1 MRRRA
6 KPRLQ
11 WRIVAVSLILLLVV
25 QSANL
30 MLVTGS
36 IDANARAA
44 VAAELS
50 TGERV
55 FQRLIEQHSARLIEA
70 ARLLA
75 ADYGFRS
82 AISSGDRDTAAD
94 AVRNQSDRIGA
105 SLAVFTS
112 KRSGVVEANH
122 SDAERA
128 LARLASGLEDQMPA
142 RTQMLV
148 VQAQPYV
155 VVMVPVRT
163 PALIGW
169 IAMGFALDRSL
180 LDDMQQLSALKVA
193 LVARDSAR
201 APWQLRMSAL
211 EPAQESQ
218 LAARLPAVLK
228 AAGEDAGSGDAEIRI
243 DGSQWS
249 LRVMHLASGAG
260 LPAEL
265 GGGQV
270 DAVLLRSLDEA
281 IAPYWRLQLTLFGLT
296 ALGLAVF
303 AVGSVLTARRI
314 VRPIVALSRSALR
327 LGQGDYSEPIHLE
340 ARDEVGDLARA
351 FETMRESIRQR
362 EAEIGR
368 LAYWDTLTGLPNR
381 QWFRERITSAAEQ
394 AHGVLGGHSG
404 PGGHASHT
412 SHNGHGGHKPFSVL
426 VLDVDRFKDVNDV
439 LGHELG
445 DHLLQEAAR
454 RLQERAKRCNAF
466 LARLGGDE
474 FAVLIPNADAEQGR
488 RKAADLLLAFVDPL
502 QLGEHTVDLGASLG
516 LASGPQHGS
525 DADTLLRRAEI
536 AMYAAKRTQ
545 VGMMVYTPSMD
556 ASSAHS
562 LSLLGELRGAVAHD
576 ELRLFLQPKVAL
588 GTGLVTGAEAL
599 LRWQHPQRGLVPP
612 LGFIP
617 FAEQTG
623 YIRNL
628 TAWVLEHTVQML
640 ALLHERGL
648 NPKFSVNLSA
658 RDLADPELPARVE
671 QMLSR
676 GLPAQS
682 LCLEITESAMM
693 EEPQRAL
700 QTLQRL
706 HDMGPRLSIDDFG
719 TGYSSLA
726 YLKRLPVHELKIDRS
741 FVMNME
747 RDLDDAKIVRST
759 IDLAHN
765 LGLHVVAEG
774 VETLKALKLLGA
786 LRCDEA
792 QGYLIARPMPAG
804 DFVAWAATWKAPS
817 TDSERL
823 DTDFV
828 GML

>member
-1 MRRRA
+1 MKSSA
-6 KPRLQ
+6 APRLQ
-11 WRIVAVSLILLLVV
+11 RRIVARSLVLLLVV

-44 VAAELS
+44 VATELS
-50 TGERV
+50 NGEKV
-55 FQRLIEQHSARLIEA
+55 FQRLIEQHSARLREA

-82 AISSGDRDTAAD
+82 AISGGDRDIAAD

-105 SLAVFTS
+105 TLAVFIS
-112 KRSGVVEANH
+112 KRSGVVEATH

-128 LARLASGLEDQMPA
+128 LARLAVGLDDQMPA

-155 VVMVPVRT
+155 VVVVPVRA

-180 LDDMQQLSALKVA
+180 LDEMQQLSALKVA

-218 LAARLPAVLK
+218 LAARLPAVLR
-228 AAGEDAGSGDAEIRI
+228 AAASGAQDGDAEIRI

-249 LRVMHLASGAG
+249 LRVMPLASGAG
-260 LPAEL
+260 L

-303 AVGSVLTARRI
+303 ALGSVLTARRI

-327 LGQGDYSEPIHLE
+327 LGQGDYSEPIPLKGN
-340 ARDEVGDLARA
+340 DEVGDLARA
-351 FETMRESIRQR
+351 FETMREGIRQR
-362 EAEIGR
+362 EVEIGR

-381 QWFRERITSAAEQ
+381 QWFRERVTSAAEQ
-394 AHGVLGGHSG
+394 AHG
-404 PGGHASHT
+404 A
-412 SHNGHGGHKPFSVL
+412 HGGCKPFSVL

-474 FAVLIPNADAEQGR
+474 FAMLILNADAEQGR
-488 RKAADLLLAFVDPL
+488 RKAAELLLAFVEPL
-502 QLGEHTVDLGASLG
+502 QHGEHTVDLEASLG

-545 VGMMVYTPSMD
+545 AGMMIYSPSMD
-556 ASSAHS
+556 AGSAHS
-562 LSLLGELRGAVAHD
+562 LSLLGELRGAIAHG

-588 GTGLVTGAEAL
+588 DTGLVTGAEAL

-612 LGFIP
+612 VGFIP

-640 ALLHERGL
+640 ALLHQRGL
-648 NPKFSVNLSA
+648 SPKFSVNLST
-658 RDLADPELPARVE
+658 RDLADPDLPARVE
-671 QMLSR
+671 QLLSR

-693 EEPQRAL
+693 EDPQRAL

-792 QGYLIARPMPAG
+792 QGYLVARPMPAG
-804 DFVAWAATWKAPS
+804 DFAVWSALWKPPS
-817 TDSERL
+817 TDNEHL
-823 DTDFV
+823 DADFA

>member
-1 MRRRA
+1 MKRRA

-11 WRIVAVSLILLLVV
+11 WRIVAVSLTLLLVV

-44 VAAELS
+44 VAMELS
-50 TGERV
+50 TGEKV
-55 FQRLIEQHSARLIEA
+55 FQRLVEQHSARLSEA

-112 KRSGVVEANH
+112 KRSGVVEATH
-122 SDAERA
+122 SNAERA
-128 LARLASGLEDQMPA
+128 LARLAGGLDDHLPA

-155 VVMVPVRT
+155 VVMVPVKA

-193 LVARDSAR
+193 LVARDSAG

-211 EPAQESQ
+211 EPAQEAQ
-218 LAARLPAVLK
+218 LAARLPAVLQ
-228 AAGEDAGSGDAEIRI
+228 AAGEGAQAGDAEIRI

-249 LRVMHLASGAG
+249 LRVMHLAGGAG

-265 GGGQV
+265 GSGQV

-296 ALGLAVF
+296 ALGLGVF
-303 AVGSVLTARRI
+303 AIGSVLTARRI

-327 LGQGDYSEPIHLE
+327 LGQGDYSEAIHLE
-340 ARDEVGDLARA
+340 TNDEVGDLARA

-394 AHGVLGGHSG
+394 AHGTLN
-404 PGGHASHT
+404 
-412 SHNGHGGHKPFSVL
+412 SHNGHKPFVVL

-445 DHLLQEAAR
+445 DHLLQEAGR
-454 RLQERAKRCNAF
+454 RLQARAKRCNAF

-488 RKAADLLLAFVDPL
+488 LKAADLLLAFVDPL

-516 LASGPQHGS
+516 LAAGPQHGS

-556 ASSAHS
+556 AGSAHS
-562 LSLLGELRGAVAHD
+562 LSLLGELRGALAHN
-576 ELRLFLQPKVAL
+576 ELRLFLQPKVAV
-588 GTGLVTGAEAL
+588 GTGLVTGAEVL

-612 LGFIP
+612 MGFIP

-623 YIRNL
+623 FIRNL

-640 ALLHERGL
+640 MDLHARGL
-648 NPKFSVNLSA
+648 NPKLSVNLST

-671 QMLSR
+671 LLLSR

-693 EEPQRAL
+693 EDPQRSL
-700 QTLQRL
+700 QTLQCL

-747 RDLDDAKIVRST
+747 RDLDDARIVRST

-765 LGLHVVAEG
+765 LGLYVVAEG
-774 VETLKALKLLGA
+774 VETLKALKLLGR

-804 DFVAWAATWKAPS
+804 EFVAWAATWKAPS
-817 TDSERL
+817 TDHERL
-823 DTDFV
+823 DTDFA
-828 GML
+828 GIL

>member
-1 MRRRA
+1 LNRRA

-11 WRIVAVSLILLLVV
+11 RRIVAVSLILLLGV

-30 MLVTGS
+30 LLVTGS

-44 VAAELS
+44 VATELS
-50 TGERV
+50 TGEKV
-55 FQRLIEQHSARLIEA
+55 FQRLIEQHSARLSEA

-105 SLAVFTS
+105 TLAVFTS
-112 KRSGVVEANH
+112 KRSGVVEATH

-128 LARLASGLEDQMPA
+128 LASLAGDLGDHLPG

-155 VVMVPVRT
+155 VVMVPVRA

-193 LVARDSAR
+193 LVARDSAK

-211 EPAQESQ
+211 EPAQEAQ
-218 LAARLPAVLK
+218 LAARLPAVLQ
-228 AAGEDAGSGDAEIRI
+228 AAGEDARSGDAEIHI

-249 LRVMHLASGAG
+249 LRVMHLAGGAG

-265 GGGQV
+265 GSGQV

-296 ALGLAVF
+296 ALGLCVF
-303 AVGSVLTARRI
+303 AIGSVLTARRI

-327 LGQGDYSEPIHLE
+327 LGQGDYSEPIHLK
-340 ARDEVGDLARA
+340 ANDEVGDLARA

-368 LAYWDTLTGLPNR
+368 LAYWDALTGLPNR

-394 AHGVLGGHSG
+394 ANG
-404 PGGHASHT
+404 T
-412 SHNGHGGHKPFSVL
+412 HNGHKPFSVL

-445 DHLLQEAAR
+445 DRLLQEAGR

-488 RKAADLLLAFVDPL
+488 HKAADLLLAFVDPL

-545 VGMMVYTPSMD
+545 AGMMVYTPSMD

-562 LSLLGELRGAVAHD
+562 LSLLGELRGAVAHNG
-576 ELRLFLQPKVAL
+576 LRLYLQPKVAL
-588 GTGLVTGAEAL
+588 DTGLVTGAEAL

-612 LGFIP
+612 MGFIP

-623 YIRNL
+623 FIRSL
-628 TAWVLEHTVQML
+628 TGWVLEHTVQML
-640 ALLHERGL
+640 AQLHERGL
-648 NPKFSVNLSA
+648 NPTFSVNLST
-658 RDLADPELPARVE
+658 RDLSDPELPARVE
-671 QMLSR
+671 MLLSR

-693 EEPQRAL
+693 DDPQRVL

-706 HDMGPRLSIDDFG
+706 HDMGLRLSIDDFG

-747 RDLDDAKIVRST
+747 RDLDDARIVRST

-765 LGLHVVAEG
+765 LGLYVVAEG
-774 VETLKALKLLGA
+774 VETLKALKLLGR

-792 QGYLIARPMPAG
+792 QGYLIARPMPAAE
-804 DFVAWAATWKAPS
+804 FAVWASTWKAPS
-817 TDSERL
+817 TDSEQL
-823 DTDFV
+823 DTDFA
-828 GML
+828 GIL